1 MDKRKRYRLDTFS
14 APSLEGNPLGSPV
27 RRNIH
32 IYLPPGYFD
41 SEKARYPVVYFLHG
55 YGADSGS
62 PVVNS
67 RKGLRHSYPL
77 LLRVPFKKYFTEV
90 ATFEKLDG
98 LILTGALPPFILVQ
112 PDGSLHQPNIYH
124 AKGLDGKVGT
134 KGSLFTDSPFSG
146 NYATYVFEEVLGYVE
161 PNYRTIGEKSG
172 RYLIG
177 GSMGGYGALLGGILH
192 PSLFAAIAALSPSIC
207 CLDLLD
213 LRFVVPFNRILFG
226 EAKAEEMGRRELGDI
241 LDTCDLVFSK
251 DRPLLP
257 TIKRD
262 EQERVVQM
270 DERARENW
278 ARADLG
284 YLLDRHPDAFDG
296 VRLQLNC
303 AQADEFG
310 FAEPCRRFHSQL
322 EERGIQH
329 SFEIYSDP
337 KAERISPHILGVA
350 WHVLPALNFCLRSNP
365 GGGFSGVGHPDSSTG
380 STI

>member
-1 MDKRKRYRLDTFS
+1 LSNKKKRYRMDSFR
-14 APSLEGNPLGSPV
+14 ARSLEGNPLGSPA
-27 RRNIH
+27 RRNIL

-41 SEKARYPVVYFLHG
+41 SDKARYPVVYFLHG
-55 YGADSGS
+55 YGADSSS

-77 LLRVPFKKYFTEV
+77 VLRVPFKRYFTEV
-90 ATFEKLDG
+90 ATFEKLDR
-98 LILTGALPPFILVQ
+98 LILSGALPPFILVQ

-124 AKGLDGKVGT
+124 ARGLDGKVGT
-134 KGSLFTDSPFSG
+134 KGSLYTDSPFSG
-146 NYATYVFEEVLGYVE
+146 NYATYVFEEVLDYVE
-161 PNYRTIGEKSG
+161 LNYRTIGDKRG

-192 PSLFAAIAALSPSIC
+192 PSRFGAVAALSPSIS

-213 LRFVVPFNRILFG
+213 LQFVVPFNRILFG
-226 EAKAEEMGRRELGDI
+226 EAKAEEMGRKELGDI

-262 EQERVVQM
+262 EHERVVHL
-270 DERARENW
+270 DDRARENW
-278 ARADLG
+278 VRSDLG

-296 VRLQLNC
+296 VRLQFNC

-310 FAEPCRRFHSQL
+310 FAGPCRRFHAQL
-322 EERGIQH
+322 EGRGIEH
-329 SFEIYSDP
+329 SFEIYSEP

-350 WHVLPALNFCLRSNP
+350 LHVLPALNFCLHLTP
-365 GGGFSGVGHPDSSTG
+365 V
-380 STI
+380 